1 MGRFR
6 RFAFPIL
13 ILAGGFFFIL
23 PTSRAQ
29 NSDTQDNNSSQPT
42 DSSKKDKKQQLTD
55 QQQQQQDQQQQSL
68 HKLEKELPTPY
79 KQWLNEDVVYIIT
92 AAERS
97 TFLRL
102 QTNEEREQFIEQ
114 FWLRRDPTPDTP
126 ENEFKEEHYRRI
138 AYANEHFASGIPGWK
153 TDRGRI
159 YIIWGAPDEIESHP
173 TGGTYERPEEEGGG
187 ETSTF
192 PFEQWTYR
200 HMDGIGDNVMLE
212 FVDTTMTGE
221 YHMTSDPGEKDALAH
236 VPGAGLSELEQE
248 GLSSQADRFTR
259 TDGSTAPLPI
269 GGEPEQ
275 DEEFTRI
282 ERFANVMA
290 PPPVKFTDLEEVVTS
305 RIVRNEIKFNYR
317 FDFMRITND
326 TVLVP
331 ITVEIPN
338 RQLSFQEKDGVHTAT
353 LNLFARITTLTERP
367 VQTFEDVIRRDFV
380 DSLLEQSL
388 SGDSIYSKAVPLTPG
403 LYRLDIVIKDV
414 NSNNVGVINARLAV
428 PPFDD
433 ETLNASTLILADQMA
448 PVASN
453 QIGTGQFVIGDTKV
467 RPKLNQSFT
476 SDQPLGVYL
485 QLYNFK
491 VDDKTHKND
500 ASIKI
505 SVSKNGQSVTS
516 VVKTGADLHQTGN
529 QITVQDVMGL
539 SALAPGQYHL
549 EVQAT
554 DQISKQTVTR
564 QSDFTVTPPAAT
576 AAAQMTPGR

>member
-1 MGRFR
+1 VGRFR

-13 ILAGGFFFIL
+13 VLAGGFFFIL

-29 NSDTQDNNSSQPT
+29 NSDVQDTNSTQPT
-42 DSSKKDKKQQLTD
+42 DSTKSKKDNKQDAGDQR
-55 QQQQQQDQQQQSL
+55 QQQQKSL
-68 HKLEKELPTPY
+68 HKLESELPNPY

-92 AAERS
+92 SDERA

-159 YIIWGAPDEIESHP
+159 YIIWGKPDEIESHP

-200 HMDGIGDNVMLE
+200 HMDGIGENVMLE

-221 YHMTSDPGEKDALAH
+221 YHLTSDPGEKDALAH
-236 VPGAGLSELEQE
+236 VPDAGLSELEEE
-248 GLSSQADRFTR
+248 GLSSKADRFTR

-269 GGEPEQ
+269 GAEPES

-305 RIVRNEIKFNYR
+305 RIVRNEIKFDYR
-317 FDFMRITND
+317 FDFIRITDD

-331 ITVEIPN
+331 ISVEIPN

-367 VQTFEDVIRRDFV
+367 VQTFEDVIRRDFPNT
-380 DSLLEQSL
+380 LLEQSL
-388 SGDSIYSKAVPLTPG
+388 KGDSIYSKAVPLSPG

-414 NSNNVGVINARLAV
+414 NSNNVGVVNARLAV

-433 ETLNASTLILADQMA
+433 ETLNASTMILADQMQ

-453 QIGTGQFVIGDTKV
+453 QIGVGQFVIGDTKV
-467 RPKLNQSFT
+467 RPKLNQTFT

-491 VDDKTHKND
+491 MDDKTHKND
-500 ASIKI
+500 ASITLKLTNT
-505 SVSKNGQSVTS
+505 KNGQVVST

-529 QITVQDVMGL
+529 QITIQDVVGL
-539 SALAPGQYHL
+539 NSLPPGQYHL
-549 EVQAT
+549 EIQAT

-564 QSDFTVTPPAAT
+564 ASDFTVTPPAAN

>member
-1 MGRFR
+1 MGRLR
-6 RFAFPIL
+6 RFALPIL
-13 ILAGGFFFIL
+13 ILSGGLLFIL
-23 PTSRAQ
+23 PTSHAQ
-29 NSDTQDNNSSQPT
+29 NTDSQDNTSSQPS
-42 DSSKKDKKQQLTD
+42 DKDNKQQPTEL
-55 QQQQQQDQQQQSL
+55 QQQQQQSL

-79 KQWLNEDVVYIIT
+79 RQWLNEDVVYIIT
-92 AAERS
+92 ADERS

-138 AYANEHFASGIPGWK
+138 AYANEHYASGIPGWK

-173 TGGTYERPEEEGGG
+173 TGGTYDRPEEEGGG
-187 ETSTF
+187 TTSTY

-200 HMDGIGDNVMLE
+200 HMDGIGENVMLE

-221 YHMTSDPGEKDALAH
+221 YHLTSDPGEKDALAH
-236 VPGAGLSELEQE
+236 VPDAGLSELEEE
-248 GLSSQADRFTR
+248 GLSSKADRFTR

-269 GGEPEQ
+269 GAEPES

-305 RIVRNEIKFNYR
+305 RIVRNEIKFDYR

-353 LNLFARITTLTERP
+353 LNLFARITTLTDRP

-388 SGDSIYSKAVPLTPG
+388 NGDSIYSKAVPLTPG

-414 NSNNVGVINARLAV
+414 NSNNVGVVNARLAV
-428 PPFDD
+428 PAYDD
-433 ETLNASTLILADQMA
+433 ETLGASTLILADQMA

-491 VDDKTHKND
+491 VDDKTHKNN
-500 ASIKI
+500 ATI
-505 SVSKNGQSVTS
+505 SLSLTKNGQSVS
-516 VVKTGADLHQTGN
+516 NVVKTGADLHQNGT

-539 SALAPGQYHL
+539 SALSPGVYHL
-549 EVQAT
+549 EIQAT
-554 DQISKQTVTR
+554 DGISKQSVTR
-564 QSDFTVTPPAAT
+564 TADFTVTPPAAT
-576 AAAQMTPGR
+576 AAAQLTPGR